1 MILQDK
7 QTMIMMKRV
16 ITNRRKVVMPVGRR
30 KKEKQ
35 KKPFKFAIHFSKRF
49 EKKPKKKK
57 LNEIK

>member
-49 EKKPKKKK
+49 EKKPKKK
-57 LNEIK
+57 N